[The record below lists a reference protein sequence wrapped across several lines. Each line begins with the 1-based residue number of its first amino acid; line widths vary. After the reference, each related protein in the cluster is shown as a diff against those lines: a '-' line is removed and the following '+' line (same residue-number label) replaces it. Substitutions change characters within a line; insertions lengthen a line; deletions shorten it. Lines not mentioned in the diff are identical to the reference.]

1 MRAFFAL
8 AAEVELKVE
17 MRLPLVVVVYKSL
30 N

>member
-8 AAEVELKVE
+8 AAEIVLGME
-17 MRLPLVVVVYKSL
+17 MRLPLVVVVYESL

>member
-8 AAEVELKVE
+8 AAETVLAVEI
-17 MRLPLVVVVYKSL
+17 RLPLVVVVYESL